1 MLALKFMLAF
11 VSLLLPT
18 VTSKE
23 HHILLQQNV
32 NHVGRKSATVE
43 ERENVEEVKND
54 FETKVDEVVAALL
67 ECRDVISLSLAVVH
81 NNQTMLTK
89 AYGPAN
95 LVSGVNSTE
104 TTLFNIASLS
114 KAFAA
119 TLLGAVLKE
128 SGGAYNWSTP
138 VREILG
144 DDFRFATDDMTQHAT
159 LRDLLAHRLGTPTHN
174 DVRLRDDFSRTKTAQ

>member
-1 MLALKFMLAF
+1 MLALKFMLVF

-18 VTSKE
+18 VTSKD
-23 HHILLQQNV
+23 HQQRDV
-32 NHVGRKSATVE
+32 NYMGRKSATIE

-67 ECRDVISLSLAVVH
+67 ECREVISLSLAVVH

-159 LRDLLAHRLGTPTHN
+159 LRDLLSHRLGTPTHN